1 MLGYS
6 RQNYYY
12 HWRQKEIKAYE
23 EELIL
28 QRVIQLRKSQ
38 PFLGGRKL
46 FHLVEPFLSEHHL
59 KIGRDAFFDL
69 LRKHQLLVRRRQR
82 NKKTTTVSARGG
94 VDYPNLLLDFEP
106 IRPNQVWVADITY
119 IVIGGGFGYLSLLTD
134 AYSRKIVG
142 YYLSTTLAAEGSV
155 KALQMA
161 IEANGN
167 VYGIIHHSDRGI
179 QYTSQKYLEVLA
191 SIQAKISTSQNSDPL
206 ENAIAERVNGILKM
220 ELLYQ
225 HFPTFEQAGK
235 AITYAVEVYNSLRPH
250 TSIDYLTPNQA
261 HQREGELKRKW
272 KNYYKPKPT

>member
-1 MLGYS
+1 MSPLDRTRLG
-6 RQNYYY
+6 R
-12 HWRQKEIKAYE
+12 AA
-23 EELIL
+23 
-28 QRVIQLRKSQ
+28 V
-38 PFLGGRKL
+38 
-46 FHLVEPFLSEHHL
+46 
-59 KIGRDAFFDL
+59 A
-69 LRKHQLLVRRRQR
+69 
-82 NKKTTTVSARGG
+82 
-94 VDYPNLLLDFEP
+94 
-106 IRPNQVWVADITY
+106 VADITY

-179 QYTSQKYLEVLA
+179 QYTSQKYLEVLE
-191 SIQAKISTSQNSDPL
+191 SIQAEISTSQNSDPL

-225 HFPTFEQAGK
+225 YFPTFEQAGK